1 MSNKTR
7 KKKISKNQKKGEIN
21 YNSSMKRAKGGPNR
35 VQLNNHIMYPF
46 SYRNKK
52 NDKKYKGHFT
62 LVKNPEKGSPNNWC
76 WNDSTILEDD
86 ELVKE
91 YKLEKTITGDGK
103 TNFCCPLNNDG
114 IPKVPYR
121 GYCEKPILYNEN
133 CKGGYGES
141 RGVGDEFC
149 CTKDEIYDYEIGECR
164 VNNLGNKGKKRALKF
179 AQKGV
184 KIIGKSGVYA
194 GYAGAATA
202 AGAACIASVVC
213 AIIVPVVMLI
223 TSGISYRMLAKSFKK
238 NDKLLED
245 MKQSSEKTLND
256 LRRIEINEGDKYNEE
271 QVLKA
276 TRLIEALNDIRK
288 KYQPRDLKVK
298 EKCGLMLSNEEEK
311 AYIPTG
317 QVLDIMEK
325 TIDGNKIKFA
335 KVKYQISPPKIRKK
349 SQKSTKKK
357 ANRIA
362 KYNTTLN
369 LILALDIDPPD
380 DIKKIQKIAESEN
393 REITDEEYE
402 KQFNILDNLIRN
414 KKQRQNKD
422 KILEITL
429 PFAFLRKREN
439 RGLISMI
446 KLLFSEYKKAGG
458 KIQKLMLKAKKFLN
472 EIDNDENNLGSNV
485 HHPILGTNGRII
497 KNDEE
502 YKKLEEEMLEYIENN
517 NKLTKVGDAIKEIQ
531 GKTEEIETVTEI
543 ENKPGFENLNETEKK
558 ELIKE
563 AVSTTKGQGMVEGV
577 TKISDKISS
586 TKSKEDLLNW
596 YNSRLDEVV
605 MSHQNERK
613 IKKEEKNKEI
623 KKGGGVIM
631 SRRTEREQ
639 VTIVPKI
646 TLDQVVKQRMSVNK
660 TVKKFKKFKKFKKLK
675 KLKKSKKRTRRR

>member
-7 KKKISKNQKKGEIN
+7 KKKISSKNQKKGEIN
-21 YNSSMKRAKGGPNR
+21 YNSSMKRAKGGPNKIK
-35 VQLNNHIMYPF
+35 LNNHITYPF
-46 SYRNKK
+46 NYINKK
-52 NDKKYKGHFT
+52 NEKYKGHFT

-76 WNDSTILEDD
+76 WNDSTISEDD

-91 YKLEKTITGDGK
+91 YKLKKTITGDGK

-114 IPKVPYR
+114 ISKVPYR

-141 RGVGDEFC
+141 RGVGDEYC
-149 CTKDEIYDYEIGECR
+149 CSKDEIYDYEIGECR
-164 VNNLGNKGKKRALKF
+164 VNYLGNKGRKRIVKYAY
-179 AQKGV
+179 QGV
-184 KIIGKSGVYA
+184 KAIGKTGLY
-194 GYAGAATA
+194 TA

-213 AIIVPVVMLI
+213 SIIVPVVMLI
-223 TSGISYRMLAKSFKK
+223 ASGISFKMLAKLFKK

-256 LRRIEINEGDKYNEE
+256 LRKIEINEGNKYNEE
-271 QVLKA
+271 QILKA
-276 TRLIEALNDIRK
+276 TRLLEALNDIRK

-298 EKCGLMLSNEEEK
+298 EKCGLMLSTEEGK

-335 KVKYQISPPKIRKK
+335 KVKYQISPPRIIKKSKKTTRKK
-349 SQKSTKKK
+349 
-357 ANRIA
+357 ARRIA

-369 LILALDIDPPD
+369 LILALDFDPPD
-380 DIKKIQKIAESEN
+380 DIKKIQKKAESEN

-414 KKQRQNKD
+414 KKLRQTKD
-422 KILEITL
+422 KILQITL

-439 RGLISMI
+439 RSLISMI
-446 KLLFSEYKKAGG
+446 KLLFTEYKKAGG
-458 KIQKLMLKAKKFLN
+458 KIQKLMLKAKRFLN
-472 EIDNDENNLGSNV
+472 EIDNDKNNLGSNV

-517 NKLTKVGDAIKEIQ
+517 NKLKKVGDAIKEIK
-531 GKTEEIETVTEI
+531 GKTNEIETVTEL
-543 ENKPGFENLNETEKK
+543 ENKPGFENLNETDKK
-558 ELIKE
+558 ILIKE

-596 YNSRLDEVV
+596 YNSRLDEVI
-605 MSHQNERK
+605 MSHQNER
-613 IKKEEKNKEI
+613 KNKEI

-646 TLDQVVKQRMSVNK
+646 TLDQVVKQRMAVNK
-660 TVKKFKKFKKFKKLK
+660 TVKKFKKLKKVKKFKINNQKPK
-675 KLKKSKKRTRRR
+675 KTKKRTRRR

>member
-7 KKKISKNQKKGEIN
+7 KKKISSKNQKKGEIN
-21 YNSSMKRAKGGPNR
+21 YNSSMKRAKGGPNKIK
-35 VQLNNHIMYPF
+35 LNNHITYPF
-46 SYRNKK
+46 SYINKK
-52 NDKKYKGHFT
+52 NEKYKGHFT

-76 WNDSTILEDD
+76 WNDSTISEDD

-91 YKLEKTITGDGK
+91 YELKKTITGDGK

-114 IPKVPYR
+114 ISKVPYR

-141 RGVGDEFC
+141 RGVGDEYC
-149 CTKDEIYDYEIGECR
+149 CTQDEIYDYEIGECR
-164 VNNLGNKGKKRALKF
+164 VNNLGNKGKKRALRYTKEG
-179 AQKGV
+179 A
-184 KIIGKSGVYA
+184 KIIAKSGVYT
-194 GYAGAATA
+194 GYAGATVA

-223 TSGISYRMLAKSFKK
+223 TSGISYKMIAKSFKK

-256 LRRIEINEGDKYNEE
+256 LRKIEINEDNKYNEE
-271 QVLKA
+271 QILKA
-276 TRLIEALNDIRK
+276 KRLLEALNDIRK

-298 EKCGLMLSNEEEK
+298 EKCGLMLSNEEGK

-349 SQKSTKKK
+349 SKKTTRKK
-357 ANRIA
+357 ARRIA

-369 LILALDIDPPD
+369 LILALDFDPPD
-380 DIKKIQKIAESEN
+380 DIKKIQKKAESEN

-414 KKQRQNKD
+414 KKLRQTKD
-422 KILEITL
+422 KILQITL

-472 EIDNDENNLGSNV
+472 EIDNDKNNLGSNV

-517 NKLTKVGDAIKEIQ
+517 NKLTKVGDAIKEIK
-531 GKTEEIETVTEI
+531 GKTNEIETVTEL

-558 ELIKE
+558 ILIKE

-613 IKKEEKNKEI
+613 NKEI

-646 TLDQVVKQRMSVNK
+646 TLDQVVKQRMAVNK
-660 TVKKFKKFKKFKKLK
+660 TVKKFKKLK
-675 KLKKSKKRTRRR
+675 KVKKIKIKNQKPKKNKKRTRRR